1 MFLFN
6 LFSLAQCVLHP
17 TMVNI
22 MSKIWI
28 GKNLVI
34 LSWGTALLALC
45 FVWLTVFS
53 NMLKAAIDLP
63 VPLATTVLDTSR
75 LENLA
80 DEKSSLINKIASYP
94 DKDPN
99 VRVSY
104 DALSDES
111 FTVRVPSIT
120 TKTYELPLFAT
131 TFLLSIPELFSS
143 VEKNGLKLKS
153 SSDKLQSGQTGVTDR
168 PNYKQVNDPLNSQFD
183 LQSNYASFFSVTLMQ
198 DRLPPAISQDSVS
211 EARATRKTYSPK
223 PKLRPLNLDNQ
234 ILIAVGYFTMKQN
247 LDRTLLT
254 LDITGYPYSYKRLE
268 GQKGSLVT
276 VGPFT
281 SRSIAKKALE
291 ITKFVGFSDA
301 YIIN

>member
-1 MFLFN
+1 LFLYN
-6 LFSLAQCVLHP
+6 LFSLAQCVLKLN
-17 TMVNI
+17 MVNI

-45 FVWLTVFS
+45 FVWLTVFN

-75 LENLA
+75 LEILA

-104 DALSDES
+104 NALSDES

-143 VEKNGLKLKS
+143 VEKNGLKLHS
-153 SSDKLQSGQTGVTDR
+153 SSNKFQSGQTKLTDR
-168 PNYKQVNDPLNSQFD
+168 SKYRQVTDPLNSQFD

-211 EARATRKTYSPK
+211 EARTARKTYSPK
-223 PKLRPLNLDNQ
+223 PKLRPQNLDNR
-234 ILIAVGYFTMKQN
+234 ILIAVGYFTVKQN
-247 LDRTLLT
+247 LDRTLQT
-254 LDITGYPYSYKRLE
+254 LELTGYPYSHKRLE
-268 GQKGSLVT
+268 EQKGSLVT
-276 VGPFT
+276 IGPFKN
-281 SRSIAKKALE
+281 RSSAKKALE

-301 YIIN
+301 YILN